1 MSVALCKRWSALGCL
16 VVLVM
21 SAAVVREARAQ
32 TGDDLYKK
40 AAQEG
45 IVNFYGNLAQIN
57 AEKILPVLRRG
68 IRVSAAVPDS
78 SSMPFKTSSNLEIRV
93 SSRNSSQPIRNGS
106 WRTLKTILSRF
117 SCSGIMCS
125 DADIGMTKEERKN
138 G

>member
-1 MSVALCKRWSALGCL
+1 MSGALCKRWSALGCL

-21 SAAVVREARAQ
+21 SAAMVGEARAQ

-45 IVNFYGNLAQIN
+45 IVNFYGTLAQIN
-57 AEKILPVLRRG
+57 AEKILRFFEKRYPGVSGRAQQLVDAIQNIGQIRDTGELEQLLTTDSNG
-68 IRVSAAVPDS
+68 I
-78 SSMPFKTSSNLEIRV
+78 
-93 SSRNSSQPIRNGS
+93 

-117 SCSGIMCS
+117 SCSGIICS
-125 DADIGMTKEERKN
+125 DADIGMTKEEQKN

>member
-1 MSVALCKRWSALGCL
+1 MSGALCKRWSALGCL

-21 SAAVVREARAQ
+21 SVSAIRQARAQ

-68 IRVSAAVPDS
+68 IRVSAAVPDNL
-78 SSMPFKTSSNLEIRV
+78 SMPFKTSSNLEIRV
-93 SSRNSSQPIRNGS
+93 SSRNSSQPIRDGIWQNAKNS
-106 WRTLKTILSRF
+106 FILL
-117 SCSGIMCS
+117 
-125 DADIGMTKEERKN
+125 
-138 G
+138 

>member
-1 MSVALCKRWSALGCL
+1 MSGALCKRWSALGCL

-21 SAAVVREARAQ
+21 STGMVREARAQ

-68 IRVSAAVPDS
+68 IRVSAAVPNNL
-78 SSMPFKTSSNLEIRV
+78 SMPSKTSSKLEIRA
-93 SSRNSSQPIRNGS
+93 SSRNSSQPIRNGI

-117 SCSGIMCS
+117 SCSGIICS
-125 DADIGMTKEERKN
+125 DAGIGMTKEEQKN